1 MQRYLPC
8 RSGIGQANR
17 SMPSMAVGHS
27 ARGTQTKTGDSQ
39 SKWFSLGQRE
49 KWMVAEV
56 EAVKNQV
63 RSAELF
69 P

>member
-1 MQRYLPC
+1 
-8 RSGIGQANR
+8 
-17 SMPSMAVGHS
+17 MPSMAVGHS